1 MWPRETSTFK
11 LGDLAVFD
19 LLQFH
24 IVLPVLAQHPVMVLA
39 LSLVLVLQ
47 LVELLLQVIVLVLN
61 SRHTK
66 KRKKIKKKT
75 TVWLIILETL
85 CSLSYKGE

>member
-47 LVELLLQVIVLVLN
+47 LVVLLLQVIVLVLN

-66 KRKKIKKKT
+66 KERKFNNPQ
-75 TVWLIILETL
+75 
-85 CSLSYKGE
+85 CG

>member
-1 MWPRETSTFK
+1 MSTFK

-47 LVELLLQVIVLVLN
+47 LVVLLLQVIVLVLN
-61 SRHTK
+61 SRRTQ
-66 KRKKIKKKT
+66 KKKENLKT
-75 TVWLIILETL
+75 HSVVDRPGN
-85 CSLSYKGE
+85 SLST

>member
-61 SRHTK
+61 SRHTQK
-66 KRKKIKKKT
+66 KERKFKKNPQ
-75 TVWLIILETL
+75 
-85 CSLSYKGE
+85 CG

>member
-61 SRHTK
+61 SRHRQK
-66 KRKKIKKKT
+66 KRKKI
-75 TVWLIILETL
+75 
-85 CSLSYKGE
+85 